1 MVDLLTSNFI
11 LYIVIEEANW
21 LSLYDD
27 IKDIVKDGFDAVLCL
42 GNSFA
47 HLMDSSPEQ
56 LEHKKAIKNFEKCL
70 KPGGMLLIDH
80 RNYDNILETGAT
92 PAKSLYYNVSW
103 LFYISYAR
111 FCNCVLCP

>member
-92 PAKSLYYNVSW
+92 PAKSLYYNVS
-103 LFYISYAR
+103 
-111 FCNCVLCP
+111 